1 MARSLIVTRVALTLL
16 LLVGALSCVAA
27 APAAASTFQP
37 DRSFGSR
44 GIVTT
49 KLKGVSLQAF
59 DAIAVGGGKLV
70 VVGRSYTAKGIAQVV
85 VARYLKNGKLDRS
98 FASKGIYKSAFP
110 SSKGPFM
117 AKAVGLQPRT
127 GKIVVAGGY
136 GQGSVLLMRLTSSGK
151 LDKTFG
157 PSHSGTVTRAVGDMA
172 GSMAFGAG
180 GRIIVGSSNQNVNGR
195 PFILAGFTASGNRD
209 SSFGSGGLVQLIF
222 WDPDS
227 ASPSGLNDLAVTR
240 GGQIIGS
247 GHLDYIGGDGHGSAG
262 VFRLDSSGRLVE
274 SFGTNG
280 HVELARAYADG
291 KLPSWFPE
299 GMTIDS
305 AERITITGSASGVS
319 SSSKG
324 AMLTVRITGS
334 GQPDTSFGP
343 SGDGWATSDS
353 VSDGNQTLS
362 GATPIAGGGLAVGSG
377 NWIAGL
383 TAAGLKNPQF
393 GSAGAFKITRPA
405 GVTISALVSGSSGS
419 TITAAGAAGNALY
432 LARYKR

>member
-1 MARSLIVTRVALTLL
+1 MPGSPRFLPSLILAVIATTA
-16 LLVGALSCVAA
+16 VAA

-70 VVGRSYTAKGIAQVV
+70 VVGRSYTAKGVTQVV
-85 VARYLKNGKLDRS
+85 VARYLKSGNLDCS

-110 SSKGPFM
+110 SSKGPFI
-117 AKAVGLQPRT
+117 ATAVGLQART

-157 PSHSGTVTRAVGDMA
+157 PARSGTVTRAVGDIA
-172 GSMAFGAG
+172 GAIAFGAG
-180 GRIIVGSSNQNVNGR
+180 GRIIVGSTNQNVNGR
-195 PFILAGFTASGNRD
+195 PFVLAGFTASGNRD

-227 ASPSGLNDLAVTR
+227 ASAAGLNDLAVTR

-247 GHLDYIGGDGHGSAG
+247 SHLDYIGGDGHGSAG

-274 SFGTNG
+274 SFGTGG
-280 HVELARAYADG
+280 HVELTGAKLPNG
-291 KLPSWFPE
+291 KLPQWFPA
-299 GMTIDS
+299 GMTVDS
-305 AERITITGSASGVS
+305 AERITITGSGSGVAS
-319 SSSKG
+319 SSTG
-324 AMLTVRITGS
+324 VRTVRITGS

-343 SGDGWATSDS
+343 SGDGWAISDG

-362 GATPIAGGGLAVGSG
+362 GAAPTTGGGLAVGSG
-377 NWIAGL
+377 NWLLGL
-383 TAAGLKNPQF
+383 TAAGLKDPQF

-405 GVTISALVSGSSGS
+405 RVTISALVSGSSGT
-419 TITAAGAAGNALY
+419 TITAAGSAGNALY

>member
-1 MARSLIVTRVALTLL
+1 MTA
-16 LLVGALSCVAA
+16 VAA
-27 APAAASTFQP
+27 APAVASTFQP

-59 DAIAVGGGKLV
+59 DVIAIGGGKLV
-70 VVGRSYTAKGIAQVV
+70 VVGRSFTAKGVTQVV
-85 VARYLKNGKLDRS
+85 VAKYLKNGKLDRS

-110 SSKGPFM
+110 SSKGPFI
-117 AKAVGLQPRT
+117 ATAVGLQPRT

-157 PSHSGTVTRAVGDMA
+157 PSRSGTVTRAVGDIA

-180 GRIIVGSSNQNVNGR
+180 GRIIVGSSNANVNGR
-195 PFILAGFTASGNRD
+195 PIVLAGFTASGNRD
-209 SSFGSGGLVQLIF
+209 SSFGRGGLVQLIF

-227 ASPSGLNDLAVTR
+227 ASAAGLSNLEVTR

-247 GHLDYIGGDGHGSAG
+247 SHLDYIGGGGHGSAG

-274 SFGTNG
+274 SFGTGG
-280 HVELARAYADG
+280 HVELARADADG
-291 KLPSWFPE
+291 KLPSWFPA

-305 AERITITGSASGVS
+305 AGRITITGGGSGVASG
-319 SSSKG
+319 SKG
-324 AMLTVRITGS
+324 AMRTVRITGS

-343 SGDGWATSDS
+343 SGDGWAISDG
-353 VSDGNQTLS
+353 VSDGNTLS
-362 GATPIAGGGLAVGSG
+362 GAAPTAGGGLAVGNG
-377 NWIAGL
+377 NGLLGL
-383 TAAGLKNPQF
+383 TAAGLKDPQF

-405 GVTISALVSGSSGS
+405 EVAISALVSGSSGS
-419 TITAAGAAGNALY
+419 TITAAGIAGNALY

>member
-1 MARSLIVTRVALTLL
+1 MPGSPRFLPSLILAVIATTA
-16 LLVGALSCVAA
+16 VAA

-49 KLKGVSLQAF
+49 KLKGVSLHAF

-70 VVGRSYTAKGIAQVV
+70 VVGRSYTAKGVTQVV
-85 VARYLKNGKLDRS
+85 VARYLKNGKLDCS

-117 AKAVGLQPRT
+117 ANAVGLQPRT

-227 ASPSGLNDLAVTR
+227 ASPSGLNDLAVSR

-274 SFGTNG
+274 SFGTGG
-280 HVELARAYADG
+280 HVELTGAKLPNG
-291 KLPSWFPE
+291 KLPQWFPA

-305 AERITITGSASGVS
+305 AERITITGSASGVA

-343 SGDGWATSDS
+343 SGDGWAISDG

-362 GATPIAGGGLAVGSG
+362 GAAPIAGGGLAVGSG

-419 TITAAGAAGNALY
+419 TITAAGTAGNALY